1 LHVEAVCPE
10 LKRTLDILM
19 GWREL
24 DQFYLVGGTSLALR
38 FGYRESDDIDLLSL
52 SEYDSSAISQRLEL
66 FLPGCTIER
75 VSKGS
80 ITAYYAGI
88 KLDILQ
94 HVYTTIAQHETID
107 GVRLS
112 SIPDISA
119 MKINAVSRRGSK
131 KDFSDLL
138 LLHQNGIP
146 LLLSVQ
152 NYELKYGEPGLF
164 GAVKSLTYF
173 EDTKGE
179 PDPRYR
185 NGWTWAYVRQQMD
198 TMGGEVQKHYNDK
211 WKLQM
216 R

>member
-1 LHVEAVCPE
+1 
-10 LKRTLDILM
+10 M
-19 GWREL
+19 
-24 DQFYLVGGTSLALR
+24 
-38 FGYRESDDIDLLSL
+38 
-52 SEYDSSAISQRLEL
+52 
-66 FLPGCTIER
+66 
-75 VSKGS
+75 
-80 ITAYYAGI
+80 
-88 KLDILQ
+88 
-94 HVYTTIAQHETID
+94 
-107 GVRLS
+107 
-112 SIPDISA
+112 
-119 MKINAVSRRGSK
+119 
-131 KDFSDLL
+131 L